1 MESYA
6 DLIAVYHSHRHWCAV
21 LTTAAQS
28 SLAVDPFYTTW
39 DFYPKLFYRIAGQLD
54 ITGHEEHLIIGISR
68 DIVCSWNGDANVTK
82 MEWFLVGLGAGEAIE
97 TVMGKSSI
105 LLTINPSGEG
115 LDGTMYT
122 CKATTSD
129 GQAVE
134 ESITLNVKG
143 RPSL

>member
-1 MESYA
+1 MRSL
-6 DLIAVYHSHRHWCAV
+6 DDC
-21 LTTAAQS
+21 S
-28 SLAVDPFYTTW
+28 SKLARCRPIFIPPGIFTQNCFYC
-39 DFYPKLFYRIAGQLD
+39 IAGQLD

-97 TVMGKSSI
+97 TVTGESSI

-122 CKATTSD
+122 CRATTSD